1 RRCERRRFGATPG
14 QGTGSSY
21 RPRNRTRAP
30 GRRPGRSGLR
40 GLVRRRHA
48 AGADSSAQARC
59 ARQGRG
65 LCARCHRRRHRGR
78 GMGGTRGARPACP
91 ERIVDPVDRETAR
104 PGMKLLVGT
113 RSPGKTRE
121 IRELFAGLPF
131 DLAFPADRLLA
142 PLPEEAD
149 LERAMSYAENAVAKA
164 RYYAT
169 RAGLPAVADDS
180 GIEVEYIGGAPGPR
194 SARWAGA
201 SGDVDAANNAL
212 LLEQLAGVPPES
224 RGARYRCVVAFLATP
239 SNVPEI
245 VEATCEGFILTEP

>member
-1 RRCERRRFGATPG
+1 
-14 QGTGSSY
+14 
-21 RPRNRTRAP
+21 
-30 GRRPGRSGLR
+30 
-40 GLVRRRHA
+40 
-48 AGADSSAQARC
+48 
-59 ARQGRG
+59 
-65 LCARCHRRRHRGR
+65 
-78 GMGGTRGARPACP
+78 
-91 ERIVDPVDRETAR
+91 
-104 PGMKLLVGT
+104 MKLLVGT

-201 SGDVDAANNAL
+201 NNDVDAANNAL
-212 LLEQLAGVPPES
+212 LLEQLAGVPPDS

-239 SNVPEI
+239 SSVPEI
-245 VEATCEGFILTEP
+245 VEATCEGFILTEPRGTGGFGYDPLFYSPELHMTFGEAPPAAKHRVSHRGRAFRALIEVLLRRST